1 MERDRRLQ
9 IITIIALT
17 ICVIGLSIGFAAFS
31 NVLNIKPN
39 ATVSPSSNSLNV
51 DFSSKEDEVVISEI
65 TPIVS
70 PTNLTASKAVID
82 NTGAPTIS
90 NLNAPFTKP
99 GQSVTYEFYA
109 YNDGELDAF
118 LKSIIYS
125 NVTGESSNK
134 VCTAAVGTTDSLVQS
149 ACTGISVKVKV
160 GNESSTIGSV
170 ASINN
175 HSLVKKTGEK
185 IIVTIEYAENA
196 QVTDGDFSVSFG
208 DIALNYSSVD

>member
-1 MERDRRLQ
+1 MERGRRLQ
-9 IITIIALT
+9 IITIIVLT

-39 ATVSPSSNSLNV
+39 ATVSPSSNSFNV

-90 NLNAPFTKP
+90 NLNATFTKP

-149 ACTGISVKVKV
+149 ACTGISVKV

-170 ASINN
+170 ASISN

-185 IIVTIEYAENA
+185 IIVIIEFAENV

>member
-1 MERDRRLQ
+1 M
-9 IITIIALT
+9 
-17 ICVIGLSIGFAAFS
+17 SIGFAAFS

-39 ATVSPSSNSLNV
+39 ATVSPSSNSFNV

-90 NLNAPFTKP
+90 NLNATFTKP

-149 ACTGISVKVKV
+149 ACTGISVKV

-170 ASINN
+170 ASISN

-185 IIVTIEYAENA
+185 IIVIIEFAENA

>member
-1 MERDRRLQ
+1 MERGRSLQ
-9 IITIIALT
+9 IITIIVLT

-39 ATVSPSSNSLNV
+39 ATVSPSSNSFNV

-90 NLNAPFTKP
+90 NLNATFTKP

-149 ACTGISVKVKV
+149 ACTGISVKV

-170 ASINN
+170 ASISN

-185 IIVTIEYAENA
+185 IIVIIEFAENA

>member
-1 MERDRRLQ
+1 MERGRRLQ
-9 IITIIALT
+9 IITIIVLT

-39 ATVSPSSNSLNV
+39 ATVSPSSNSFNV

-70 PTNLTASKAVID
+70 PTNLTASKAVIY

-90 NLNAPFTKP
+90 NLNATFTKP

-149 ACTGISVKVKV
+149 ACTGISVKV

-170 ASINN
+170 ASISN

-185 IIVTIEYAENA
+185 IIVIIEFAENA

>member
-1 MERDRRLQ
+1 MERGRMLQ
-9 IITIIALT
+9 IITIIVLT

-39 ATVSPSSNSLNV
+39 ATVSPSSNSFNV

-90 NLNAPFTKP
+90 NLNATFTKP

-149 ACTGISVKVKV
+149 ACTGISVKV

-170 ASINN
+170 ASISN

-185 IIVTIEYAENA
+185 IIVIIEFAENA

>member
-1 MERDRRLQ
+1 MERGRRLQ
-9 IITIIALT
+9 IIKIIVLT

-39 ATVSPSSNSLNV
+39 ATVSPSSNSFNV

-90 NLNAPFTKP
+90 NLNATFTKP

-149 ACTGISVKVKV
+149 ACTGISVKV

-170 ASINN
+170 ASISN

-185 IIVTIEYAENA
+185 IIVIIEFAENA

>member
-90 NLNAPFTKP
+90 NLNAT
-99 GQSVTYEFYA
+99 
-109 YNDGELDAF
+109 
-118 LKSIIYS
+118 
-125 NVTGESSNK
+125 
-134 VCTAAVGTTDSLVQS
+134 
-149 ACTGISVKVKV
+149 
-160 GNESSTIGSV
+160 
-170 ASINN
+170 
-175 HSLVKKTGEK
+175 
-185 IIVTIEYAENA
+185 
-196 QVTDGDFSVSFG
+196 FS
-208 DIALNYSSVD
+208 

>member
-1 MERDRRLQ
+1 MERGRRLQ
-9 IITIIALT
+9 IITIIVLT

-39 ATVSPSSNSLNV
+39 ATVSPSSNSFNV

-90 NLNAPFTKP
+90 NLNATFTKP

-149 ACTGISVKVKV
+149 ACTGISVKV

-170 ASINN
+170 ASISN

-185 IIVTIEYAENA
+185 IIVIIEFSENA

>member
-1 MERDRRLQ
+1 MERGRRLQ
-9 IITIIALT
+9 IITIIVLT

-39 ATVSPSSNSLNV
+39 ATVSPSSNSFNV

-90 NLNAPFTKP
+90 NLNATFAKP

-149 ACTGISVKVKV
+149 ACTGISVKV

-170 ASINN
+170 ASISN

-185 IIVTIEYAENA
+185 IIVIIEFAENA

>member
-1 MERDRRLQ
+1 MERGRRLQ
-9 IITIIALT
+9 IITIIVLT

-39 ATVSPSSNSLNV
+39 ATVSPSSNSFNV

-90 NLNAPFTKP
+90 NLNATFTKP
-99 GQSVTYEFYA
+99 GQSVTYVFYA

-149 ACTGISVKVKV
+149 ACTGISVKV

-170 ASINN
+170 ASISN

-185 IIVTIEYAENA
+185 IIVIIEFAENA

>member
-1 MERDRRLQ
+1 MERGRRLQ
-9 IITIIALT
+9 IITIIVLT

-39 ATVSPSSNSLNV
+39 ATVSPSSNSFNV

-90 NLNAPFTKP
+90 NLNATFTKP

-149 ACTGISVKVKV
+149 ACTGISVKV

-170 ASINN
+170 ASISN

-185 IIVTIEYAENA
+185 IIVIIKYAENV
-196 QVTDGDFSVSFG
+196 QVTDGENNFKR
-208 DIALNYSSVD
+208 